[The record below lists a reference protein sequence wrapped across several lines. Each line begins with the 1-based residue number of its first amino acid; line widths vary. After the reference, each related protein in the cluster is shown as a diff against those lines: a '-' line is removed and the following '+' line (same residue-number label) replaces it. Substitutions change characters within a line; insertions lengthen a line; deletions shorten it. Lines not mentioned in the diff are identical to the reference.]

1 MVLKYREARTCS
13 RSRTA
18 LRLMGAKTIAR
29 ASGGSLSAC
38 TLSVPAMYQK
48 YALCRYNYTSR
59 GVGKTRRL
67 HVVRVHRDRD

>member
-1 MVLKYREARTCS
+1 MQPLTRYGPAHH
-13 RSRTA
+13 
-18 LRLMGAKTIAR
+18 MGAKTIAR
-29 ASGGSLSAC
+29 ASGGSRSAC